1 MRTQAIALILAAG
14 IAGPACA
21 QATTDEDRNMR
32 DRVQPG
38 ERQVMPDRET
48 DNRQHTKNRNFI
60 TYENFVDLEIDNN
73 QGDEIGSIEDL
84 VIDSKSGKIKDVV
97 VLAGDFIGIGG
108 KQITTQYDR
117 LRIDPVSH
125 EVVLN
130 LTESEI
136 EALPEFQEDRYSLD
150 MHDSESEDVR
160 ARPNDREMQTP
171 GKMLLV
177 SDLMDREIVMG
188 TTTVGVINAA
198 FVDINS
204 GRVMLLGFEPEG
216 DLFDSDEDRLIP
228 VGALTFGPQLS
239 VKGNQ
244 QSLATA
250 PAVPDDIELLNTR
263 QDWDHLFKSFGLDA
277 NWGKDTDMQ
286 HRERDM
292 NQRDLQDREPLRDTD
307 RTRRDRTGG

>member
-263 QDWDHLFKSFGLDA
+263 QDWDRLFKSFGLDA

>member
-48 DNRQHTKNRNFI
+48 DNRQHTKNLNFI
-60 TYENFVDLEIDNN
+60 TYENFVDLEIDNA
-73 QGDEIGSIEDL
+73 QGDEIGSIEDV
-84 VIDSKSGKIKDVV
+84 VIDSKSGKIKEVI

-125 EVVLN
+125 DVILN
-130 LTESEI
+130 MTESEI

-160 ARPNDREMQTP
+160 VRPTDREMHTP

-198 FVDINS
+198 YVDINS

-216 DLFDSDEDRLIP
+216 DLFDNDEDRLIP

-250 PAVPDDIELLNTR
+250 PEVPDDIESLNAR
-263 QDWDHLFKSFGLDA
+263 QDWDRLFKSFGLDA

-292 NQRDLQDREPLRDTD
+292 NQRDLQDREPLRETD

>member
-38 ERQVMPDRET
+38 ERQVMPDHET

-60 TYENFVDLEIDNN
+60 TYENFVDLEIGNN

-160 ARPNDREMQTP
+160 VRTNDREMQTP

-263 QDWDHLFKSFGLDA
+263 QDWDRLFKSFGLDT